1 MMPNRYSNLEAL
13 KKEMAASDLDALVAI
28 SPENVTYATGSVIW
42 TQRSLRDR
50 LAMAVWPRGG
60 EPTFLV
66 AGQEAAY
73 AKEQSWIK
81 DIRSYVAHGD
91 SPIGSLASALREKG
105 LGAGR
110 IGIELSYLSAAYQ
123 QELATAMPELQ
134 LVSCESL
141 FHRARLVK
149 TPGEVELLSKAA
161 VATERALLATYA
173 TIQPGD
179 RERALVGRLAE
190 NMLTAGADAPSFL
203 YLAVGPN
210 TGYAHPSPTDYAAQP
225 GDLVKTDCGAF
236 FSGYQSDIARTAV
249 IGKASPE
256 QRSIYERLVQVHA
269 RTIESMKPGV
279 AAREVFRVAVE
290 EYKRVNIPFSLAFAG
305 HGLGLSG
312 HEDLLLSADEGA
324 SLAPNMVFAVETRVR
339 WPGKAGY
346 HIEDL
351 VVIEERGPKKVTTF
365 MDTGELMEL

>member
-1 MMPNRYSNLEAL
+1 
-13 KKEMAASDLDALVAI
+13 MAASDLDALVAI
-28 SPENVTYATGSVIW
+28 SPENVTYATGAVIW

-50 LAMAVWPRGG
+50 LAMVVWPREG

-66 AGQEAAY
+66 AGQEAGY
-73 AKEQSWIK
+73 AGEQSWIK

-91 SPIGSLASALREKG
+91 SPIRALASALREKG
-105 LGAGR
+105 LEAGR
-110 IGIELSYLSAAYQ
+110 IGIEMGYLSAAYH
-123 QELATAMPELQ
+123 QELAKSLPELQ
-134 LVSCESL
+134 LTPCESI
-141 FHRARLVK
+141 FQKARLVK
-149 TPGEVELLSKAA
+149 TAAEVELLSKAA

-179 RERALVGRLAE
+179 RERVLVGRLAE
-190 NMLTAGADAPSFL
+190 NMLATGADAPSFL
-203 YLAVGPN
+203 YMTVGPN
-210 TGYAHPSPTDYAAQP
+210 TGYAHPSPTDYVAQP

-269 RTIESMKPGV
+269 KTIEAMKPGV

-305 HGLGLSG
+305 HGLGLIT
-312 HEDLLLSADEGA
+312 HEDLLLSDSESAP
-324 SLAPNMVFAVETRVR
+324 LAPNMVFAVETRVR

-351 VVIEERGPKKVTTF
+351 VVIGDRGPKKITTF
-365 MDTGELMEL
+365 MDTEELMEL